1 MVEWF
6 VLAFPTWID
15 WLEWTLKFDQIM
27 TCSLLPAQLTRTWF
41 QGQQHFDLII
51 DMDNYM
57 DGKSTS
63 SSSFSGFIMNFTLC
77 KGLK

>member
-27 TCSLLPAQLTRTWF
+27 TCSLLTAQLTRTWF
-41 QGQQHFDLII
+41 QGQQHFADSVKII
-51 DMDNYM
+51 D
-57 DGKSTS
+57 
-63 SSSFSGFIMNFTLC
+63 
-77 KGLK
+77 

>member
-15 WLEWTLKFDQIM
+15 WWEWTLKFDQII

-41 QGQQHFDLII
+41 QGQQHFDLIT
-51 DMDNYM
+51 DMDMDKYM

-63 SSSFSGFIMNFTLC
+63 S
-77 KGLK
+77 